1 MLPEILICDGSG
13 MTRKQV
19 VRVLPTALLDGP
31 KVNVEMLV
39 DMSGVL
45 FGISLKGVGDQMNL
59 WLSLSFPTVLHRADS
74 TGRYG

>member
-45 FGISLKGVGDQMNL
+45 FGISLKGVGDQMDL
-59 WLSLSFPTVLHRADS
+59 WLSLSLPTVLHRADS
-74 TGRYG
+74 AGRYG